1 MITVNPDRTAL
12 LIDTLTV
19 IWEASV
25 RATHHFLTEE
35 DIQKLTPF
43 VKMGLSGIE
52 TLIIANDSHQPIAFM
67 GIDRDKIEMLFV
79 SPLYFNKGIGKELV
93 TIAITQFGIQ
103 YVDVNEQNPKAAG
116 FYRHIGFEVFERMEL
131 DEQGNPFPILKM
143 KRRPF
148 SIREAMPND
157 ATALKDLF
165 YNTVLAINRRDYSQ
179 EEVEDWASCGNDL
192 SRWRD
197 RIETQYFIVAEN
209 QLSEIVGF
217 SSITPEGYLD
227 YMYVHKDFQNKGIAT
242 MLLNEIERY
251 AKENGITEIT
261 SEVSITARTFF
272 EQQGYIVER
281 EQTRQAKKLLLT
293 NFCMVKRLK
302 LPI

>member
-43 VKMGLSGIE
+43 VKMGLSGIK

-79 SPLYFNKGIGKELV
+79 SPLYFNKGIGKELA

-103 YVDVNEQNPKAAG
+103 YVDVNEQNPKVAG